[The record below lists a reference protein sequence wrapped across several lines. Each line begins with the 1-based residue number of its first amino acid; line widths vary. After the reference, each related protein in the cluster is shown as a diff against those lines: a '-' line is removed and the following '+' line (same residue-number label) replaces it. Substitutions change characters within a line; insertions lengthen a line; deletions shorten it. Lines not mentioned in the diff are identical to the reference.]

1 MEDSGSKNN
10 VYADAIN
17 IQNFRVALCD
27 KNNVALDLNDV
38 DWYCIIELFVEN
50 GHNTPINGF

>member
-1 MEDSGSKNN
+1 MIFIQNTMEDSGSKNN

-27 KNNVALDLNDV
+27 KNTIALDLNNV
-38 DWYCIIELFVEN
+38 D
-50 GHNTPINGF
+50 